1 MGVGRVEFWTKAFV
15 RLLLFSVWVFGVWV
29 WPDSC
34 YDFRFQLHQSTS
46 RVNAPSKNT
55 IPNISTVQRKH
66 IDFEKLTKKR
76 MQVVFRKLGE
86 ISSCFLYLFNSTQP
100 YLSVLRCIHAC
111 TRMNHAKI
119 KDASIMEDMLL
130 ILTTRVPSTATRLS
144 KTEFLKEIL
153 FSIWVFPVTCKSWYQ
168 TWFCESDIKLIL
180 TPVFIYICFFR
191 ILIYFTYYLLVSMH
205 ALDSFFCNFA
215 CPW

>member
-15 RLLLFSVWVFGVWV
+15 RLLHFSVWVFGVWV

-55 IPNISTVQRKH
+55 IPSISTVQRKH
-66 IDFEKLTKKR
+66 IDFKKLTKKR

-86 ISSCFLYLFNSTQP
+86 ISSCFLYIFISTQP
-100 YLSVLRCIHAC
+100 YLSVLRCIHTC

-119 KDASIMEDMLL
+119 KDASIMEDMLK
-130 ILTTRVPSTATRLS
+130 TTRVPSTASLQHV
-144 KTEFLKEIL
+144 FLKQNFKKKSYLASEYFQLRVNDHEIKRG
-153 FSIWVFPVTCKSWYQ
+153 FVKVT
-168 TWFCESDIKLIL
+168 F
-180 TPVFIYICFFR
+180 
-191 ILIYFTYYLLVSMH
+191 
-205 ALDSFFCNFA
+205 N
-215 CPW
+215 